1 MNDKARQWI
10 DRYVDVYLLVSRRI
24 NAQIREQLGEDLTSD
39 QFQVVR
45 LINGM
50 DRCTSSYLAEALA
63 VGKSSVTAIVNRL
76 VDAGIIDRTR
86 DEADRRL
93 VYLTL
98 TEYGHTIFE
107 SAQEQIREI
116 ISPYLQ
122 HFEEKD
128 IEMFISMFEK
138 LGQLML
144 ESGGRKN

>member
-1 MNDKARQWI
+1 M
-10 DRYVDVYLLVSRRI
+10 DRPVCRCLSACIEADQRPDSRR
-24 NAQIREQLGEDLTSD
+24 LGEDLTSD

-45 LINGM
+45 LVNGT
-50 DRCTSSYLAEALA
+50 DHCTSSYLAEALA

-107 SAQEQIREI
+107 SAQEQMREI
-116 ISPYLQ
+116 VSPYL
-122 HFEEKD
+122 D
-128 IEMFISMFEK
+128 ILKKRYRNVYLDVRETRAIDV
-138 LGQLML
+138 
-144 ESGGRKN
+144 